1 VKGEQNMQAGKS
13 KQIRQETAGLRKE
26 LRPAARVTRRENQKT
41 DRAVRKVIVLRN
53 EDRKRIAAM
62 PSSIAEV
69 NAAYILQCANRR
81 AEKAAERKSK
91 STIPAEAVT
100 NETR

>member
-1 VKGEQNMQAGKS
+1 MQAGKT
-13 KQIRQETAGLRKE
+13 KQIRQETAGIRKE
-26 LRPAARVTRRENQKT
+26 LRPAARCTRRGDRVLIALAKEVHNQT
-41 DRAVRKVIVLRN
+41 N

-91 STIPAEAVT
+91 TTAHC
-100 NETR
+100 